1 MKISP
6 KLNPMHC
13 ASKDGTRYILNGVK
27 ITGNLVVSTDG
38 RTLFAAVCHRDEDDA
53 DRDALIPTRAAKA
66 AWPQTKRKGKGS
78 ILPRL
83 TINPIDKGVA
93 TVTVVDRAFDKTTI
107 KEIDGTFPAI
117 HAVVPDVSGHTF
129 KVGIN
134 TKLLLQIANCFGEEQ
149 VCLHINPAAMNGGTV
164 SDPILVTSPKTP
176 DAMAILMPMR
186 CIEGD
191 FSLKFNPVIQEMA
204 ARTVAGQAEA
214 EAEKIKAAEE
224 LARKE
229 AEKKDKALEEARRLI
244 EEYEATQP
252 SNYSPQ

>member
-1 MKISP
+1 MKLSP
-6 KLNPMHC
+6 KINPMHC

-38 RTLFAAVCHRDEDDA
+38 RTLFAAICHRDEDDA

-78 ILPRL
+78 VLPLL
-83 TINPIDKGVA
+83 TINPIDNGLA
-93 TVTVVDRAFDKTTI
+93 TVTVMDRAFDKTTI
-107 KEIDGTFPAI
+107 KEIEGNFPAF
-117 HAVVPDVSGHTF
+117 HKVVPDGFAHTF

-134 TKLLLQIANCFGEEQ
+134 IKLLLQIANCFGENE
-149 VCLHINPAAMNGGTV
+149 VCLHINPSAMNGGTA

-176 DAMAILMPMR
+176 DAIAVLMPMR

-224 LARKE
+224 QARRE
-229 AEKKDKALEEARRLI
+229 AKAKAVAEARRVI
-244 EEYEATQP
+244 EEYEATNP
-252 SNYSPQ
+252 PTA